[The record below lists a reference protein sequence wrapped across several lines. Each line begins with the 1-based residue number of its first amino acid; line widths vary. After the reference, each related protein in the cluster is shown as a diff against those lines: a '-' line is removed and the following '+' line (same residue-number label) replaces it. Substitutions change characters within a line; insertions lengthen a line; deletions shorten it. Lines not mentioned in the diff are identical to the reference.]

1 MNGEKI
7 TRQFHKLLDNL
18 QFHLTCFFLRVIHS
32 NVVDTISIAL
42 VVMRTLKMVRK
53 TTFIVFAAI
62 QEMEEII
69 ALLKDIAKL
78 VLFVTPFDKRC
89 ER

>member
-1 MNGEKI
+1 M
-7 TRQFHKLLDNL
+7 L
-18 QFHLTCFFLRVIHS
+18 FLRVIHS

-78 VLFVTPFDKRC
+78 VLFVTPFDKR
-89 ER
+89 